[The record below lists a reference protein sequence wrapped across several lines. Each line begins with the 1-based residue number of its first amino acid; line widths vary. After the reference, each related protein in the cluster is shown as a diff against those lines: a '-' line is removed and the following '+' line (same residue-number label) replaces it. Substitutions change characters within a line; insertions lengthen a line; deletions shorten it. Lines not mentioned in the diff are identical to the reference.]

1 MSSFSNTLQDT
12 AFLNAYPELYTN
24 YKLRGEQTIQLRKE
38 ALEKNEEEARVEMTR
53 KNEENIDAAFFKVFP
68 MHHGLNR
75 KRDEILEKIKGD
87 LERVKDD
94 EALIRELL
102 LSEPILSIWM
112 RVSPNNENTVL
123 WINNRWVEVHK
134 WDPTN
139 ERTTVQK
146 MLEGYARIQWFRTV
160 CVHHIQDAIKKAML
174 PLWNETDEKI
184 LERDAVQKSGR
195 GTGWSGFHA
204 HIKDPLATTHI
215 ICKDWWKTN
224 IQDEVGKGIY
234 GVTLNNGQ
242 DLIVDEIGIPL
253 YNEELTKWLFF
264 CRKIV
269 ERSKG
274 KSRLLEE
281 KIESL
286 TKRNEILEAKLH
298 QIKIFSQ
305 C

>member
-1 MSSFSNTLQDT
+1 MSSAIDYLKQK
-12 AFLNAYPELYTN
+12 E
-24 YKLRGEQTIQLRKE
+24 KLI
-38 ALEKNEEEARVEMTR
+38 VEMNR
-53 KNEENIDAAFFKVFP
+53 KNTENIDAAFFKVFP

-75 KRDEILEKIKGD
+75 KRDELLEKIKGD

-94 EALIRELL
+94 EVLIRELL
-102 LSEPILSIWM
+102 LSEPTLAIWM
-112 RVSPNNENTVL
+112 RVSPNNESTIL
-123 WINNRWVEVHK
+123 DINDRLIQVHK

-139 ERTTVQK
+139 ERTTVK
-146 MLEGYARIQWFRTV
+146 EMLEGYARIQWFRTV
-160 CVHHIQDAIKKAML
+160 CVHHIKNAIEKAML
-174 PLWNETDEKI
+174 PLWNESDEKL

-215 ICKDWWKTN
+215 ISKDWWKTN

-242 DLIVDEIGIPL
+242 DIIVDEIGIPL

-264 CRKIV
+264 CRKFV

-274 KSRLLEE
+274 KPRLDITVKQLEE
-281 KIESL
+281 KIVFL
-286 TKRNEILEAKLH
+286 TMRNEILEE
-298 QIKIFSQ
+298 KINSIRSITQ
-305 C
+305 S

>member
-1 MSSFSNTLQDT
+1 MSAIVNS
-12 AFLNAYPELYTN
+12 
-24 YKLRGEQTIQLRKE
+24 
-38 ALEKNEEEARVEMTR
+38 R

-75 KRDEILEKIKGD
+75 KRDEILKKIKGD
-87 LERVKDD
+87 LERVKND
-94 EALIRELL
+94 EVLIRELL

-112 RVSPNNENTVL
+112 RVSPNNESTIL
-123 WINNRWVEVHK
+123 EINDRLIQVHK

-139 ERTTVQK
+139 ERTTVK
-146 MLEGYARIQWFRTV
+146 EMLEGYARIQWFRTV
-160 CVHHIQDAIKKAML
+160 CVHHIQNAIEKAML
-174 PLWNETDEKI
+174 PLWNESDEKI
-184 LERDAVQKSGR
+184 LERDAVKKSGR

-215 ICKDWWKTN
+215 IDKDWWKVN

-269 ERSKG
+269 ERSKN
-274 KSRLLEE
+274 KSRVLEE
-281 KIESL
+281 QIESL
-286 TKRNEILEAKLH
+286 TKRNEILEK
-298 QIKIFSQ
+298 KIQSIRSLTQF
-305 C
+305 

>member
-1 MSSFSNTLQDT
+1 MSAVINNSSLQ
-12 AFLNAYPELYTN
+12 A
-24 YKLRGEQTIQLRKE
+24 
-38 ALEKNEEEARVEMTR
+38 R
-53 KNEENIDAAFFKVFP
+53 KNEENIDAAFSKVFP
-68 MHHGLNR
+68 KHHGYNR

-87 LERVKDD
+87 FEHVKDN
-94 EALIRELL
+94 ESLIRELL
-102 LSEPILSIWM
+102 LSEPTLAIWM
-112 RVSPNNENTVL
+112 RVSPNTESTVL
-123 WINNRWVEVHK
+123 AINDRFVQVHA
-134 WDPTN
+134 WNPTN
-139 ERTTVQK
+139 ERTTVK
-146 MLEGYARIQWFRTV
+146 EMLEGYARIQWFRTV
-160 CVHHIQDAIKKAML
+160 CVHHIRDAIKKAML

-195 GTGWSGFHA
+195 CTGWSGFHA

-215 ICKDWWKTN
+215 IDKDWWKVN

-269 ERSKG
+269 ERSKN
-274 KSRLLEE
+274 KSRVLEE